1 VEKSV
6 LQEWIAVT
14 RQPIPLGGL
23 DGVDALDDFD
33 ADDPG
38 A

>member
-1 VEKSV
+1 VEKGV
-6 LQEWIAVT
+6 LQERIALACE
-14 RQPIPLGGL
+14 PIPLGGL
-23 DGVDALDDFD
+23 DGGDALDDFD

>member
-6 LQEWIAVT
+6 LQERIAVAC
-14 RQPIPLGGL
+14 QPIPLGGP
-23 DGVDALDDFD
+23 DGVDALDDLD